1 MADPRPPL
9 RNEAVALA
17 YTAGEAAPRVVAK
30 GKGVVAR
37 EILERA
43 REAGVFVH
51 ESPELVSL
59 LMQVDLDAR
68 IPPQLYVAVA
78 ELLAWLYRL
87 EQGADAGTAP
97 VPARPARFPA
107 PTPAQT
113 YPSCSRVMILHRRRF
128 KKIPRLAALLQETPA
143 RRRCRTQRTE
153 PRRPPG
159 RNAGAVQRKV
169 NAASWTPRSSSERA
183 RARTDNRDALRDRP

>member
-1 MADPRPPL
+1 MADTRPPP

-37 EILERA
+37 EIIDRA

-87 EQGADAGTAP
+87 EQGMDAGAAP
-97 VPARPARFPA
+97 QPHDLPESLRPQVGPD
-107 PTPAQT
+107 
-113 YPSCSRVMILHRRRF
+113 
-128 KKIPRLAALLQETPA
+128 
-143 RRRCRTQRTE
+143 
-153 PRRPPG
+153 
-159 RNAGAVQRKV
+159 GA
-169 NAASWTPRSSSERA
+169 
-183 RARTDNRDALRDRP
+183 

>member
-37 EILERA
+37 EIIERA
-43 REAGVFVH
+43 NEAGVFVH

-78 ELLAWLYRL
+78 ELLAWLYRI
-87 EQGADAGTAP
+87 EQGGDAGTAP
-97 VPARPARFPA
+97 IARDLPESLRPRPAA
-107 PTPAQT
+107 DD
-113 YPSCSRVMILHRRRF
+113 S
-128 KKIPRLAALLQETPA
+128 KDETG
-143 RRRCRTQRTE
+143 T
-153 PRRPPG
+153 
-159 RNAGAVQRKV
+159 
-169 NAASWTPRSSSERA
+169 
-183 RARTDNRDALRDRP
+183 